1 MSQQDHT
8 PSSRPR
14 RQSTGQ
20 TSGQRPRTHSTARRR
35 SQRLPAGMSA
45 LLYAVFIIA
54 VSFVLACICWLAAND
69 VLALN
74 KDPLTATVV
83 VEDADSFGDVA
94 DKLKDQGIIENKL
107 LFNLFATFTGTKDDI
122 SPGSYVL
129 NTDMDYRA
137 ILTNISSRST
147 SRVEISV
154 TIPEGFTLSQT
165 FELLQEKNV
174 ATVGELNDM
183 AATHDYAFSFLADIP
198 MGPANRLE
206 GYLYPDTYNFYINQ
220 DPLYV
225 INKLLQGFDARVTD
239 EMREEIAAGDY
250 DLHQI
255 LTIASLIE
263 KETDGT
269 DRAHIASV
277 IYNRLENVSSSA
289 GTNGYLQIDA
299 TLAYLNG
306 GNVPTSADRQIDS
319 PYNTYLYPG
328 LPPGPICSPGLA
340 SIRAAMDPDDTN
352 DYYYVLGDDGHHH
365 FFQTYSQMQNFM
377 ATQERYQ

>member
-35 SQRLPAGMSA
+35 SQRLPAWMSA

-83 VEDADSFGDVA
+83 VEDGDSFGDVA

-107 LFNLFATFTGTKDDI
+107 LFNLLATFTGTKDDI

-147 SRVEISV
+147 SRVEITV
-154 TIPEGFTLSQT
+154 TIPEGLTLAQT
-165 FELLQEKNV
+165 FELLE
-174 ATVGELNDM
+174 
-183 AATHDYAFSFLADIP
+183 
-198 MGPANRLE
+198 
-206 GYLYPDTYNFYINQ
+206 
-220 DPLYV
+220 
-225 INKLLQGFDARVTD
+225 
-239 EMREEIAAGDY
+239 
-250 DLHQI
+250 
-255 LTIASLIE
+255 
-263 KETDGT
+263 
-269 DRAHIASV
+269 
-277 IYNRLENVSSSA
+277 
-289 GTNGYLQIDA
+289 
-299 TLAYLNG
+299 
-306 GNVPTSADRQIDS
+306 
-319 PYNTYLYPG
+319 
-328 LPPGPICSPGLA
+328 
-340 SIRAAMDPDDTN
+340 
-352 DYYYVLGDDGHHH
+352 
-365 FFQTYSQMQNFM
+365 
-377 ATQERYQ
+377 

>member
-8 PSSRPR
+8 PSSRTPR
-14 RQSTGQ
+14 TS
-20 TSGQRPRTHSTARRR
+20 SGQRPRSHPPASSHRRR
-35 SQRLPAGMSA
+35 SRALPAGLRA
-45 LLYAVFIIA
+45 LLYAVFVIA
-54 VSFVLACICWLAAND
+54 VSFVLACICWVAAND

-83 VEDADSFGDVA
+83 VADGDSFGDVA
-94 DKLKDQGIIENKL
+94 TELKQQGIIESKL

-198 MGPANRLE
+198 MGDANRLE

-306 GNVPTSADRQIDS
+306 GNVPTDADRQIDS

>member
-8 PSSRPR
+8 PSSRSSRPAAER
-14 RQSTGQ
+14 
-20 TSGQRPRTHSTARRR
+20 RPRSHAAARRR
-35 SQRLPAGMSA
+35 GRLPSGLSA
-45 LLYAVFIIA
+45 LLYAILVIA
-54 VSFVLACICWLAAND
+54 VSFVLACICWVAAND

-83 VEDADSFGDVA
+83 VADGDSFGDVA
-94 DKLKDQGIIENKL
+94 TELKQQGIIESKL

-198 MGPANRLE
+198 MGDADRLE

-306 GNVPTSADRQIDS
+306 GNVPTDADRQIDS

-340 SIRAAMDPDDTN
+340 SIQAAMDPDDTN

>member
-8 PSSRPR
+8 PSSRTPR
-14 RQSTGQ
+14 TS
-20 TSGQRPRTHSTARRR
+20 SGQRPRSHPPGSSHRRR
-35 SQRLPAGMSA
+35 SRALPAGLRA
-45 LLYAVFIIA
+45 LLYAVLVIA
-54 VSFVLACICWLAAND
+54 VSFVLACICWVAAND

-83 VEDADSFGDVA
+83 VADGDSFGDVA
-94 DKLKDQGIIENKL
+94 TELKQQGIIESKL

-154 TIPEGFTLSQT
+154 TLQEGLTVQQT
-165 FELLQEKNV
+165 FELLEEKGV
-174 ATVGELNDM
+174 ATVGELTEM
-183 AATHDYAFSFLADIP
+183 AASHDYAFSFLADIP
-198 MGPANRLE
+198 LGDASRLE
-206 GYLYPDTYNFYINQ
+206 GYLFPDTYNFYLNQ

-225 INKLLQGFDARVTD
+225 INKILQGFDARVTD
-239 EMREEIAAGDY
+239 EMRQEIAQGDY
-250 DLHQI
+250 SLYEI

-277 IYNRLENVSSSA
+277 IYNRLNNPNA
-289 GTNGYLQIDA
+289 GTQGYLQIDA
-299 TLAYLNG
+299 TLAYING
-306 GNVPTSADRQIDS
+306 GNVPTEADKQIDS

-328 LPPGPICSPGLA
+328 LPAGPICNPGLE
-340 SIRAAMDPDDTN
+340 SIQAAMDPDSTS
-352 DYYYVLGDDGHHH
+352 DYYYVLGDDGKHH
-365 FFQTYSQMQNFM
+365 FFQTYSQMQSFM

>member
-83 VEDADSFGDVA
+83 VEDGDSFGDVA

-122 SPGSYVL
+122 SPGIYVL

-147 SRVEISV
+147 SRVEITV
-154 TIPEGFTLSQT
+154 TIPEGLTLAQT
-165 FELLQEKNV
+165 FELLEEEGV

-198 MGPANRLE
+198 LGEATRLE
-206 GYLYPDTYNFYINQ
+206 GYLYPDTYNFYLNQ

-225 INKLLQGFDARVTD
+225 INRLLQGFDARVTD
-239 EMREEIAAGDY
+239 EMREEISQGDY
-250 DLHQI
+250 TLHEI

-263 KETDGT
+263 RETDGT

-277 IYNRLENVSSSA
+277 IYNRLENVNASA

-299 TLAYLNG
+299 TLTYING
-306 GNVPTSADRQIDS
+306 GNVPTDADRQIDS

-328 LPPGPICSPGLA
+328 LPPGPICNPGLA
-340 SIRAAMDPDDTN
+340 SIQAAMNPDDTS
-352 DYYYVLGDDGHHH
+352 DYYYVLGDDGQHH

>member
-1 MSQQDHT
+1 
-8 PSSRPR
+8 
-14 RQSTGQ
+14 
-20 TSGQRPRTHSTARRR
+20 
-35 SQRLPAGMSA
+35 
-45 LLYAVFIIA
+45 
-54 VSFVLACICWLAAND
+54 
-69 VLALN
+69 
-74 KDPLTATVV
+74 
-83 VEDADSFGDVA
+83 
-94 DKLKDQGIIENKL
+94 
-107 LFNLFATFTGTKDDI
+107 
-122 SPGSYVL
+122 
-129 NTDMDYRA
+129 
-137 ILTNISSRST
+137 
-147 SRVEISV
+147 
-154 TIPEGFTLSQT
+154 
-165 FELLQEKNV
+165 
-174 ATVGELNDM
+174 
-183 AATHDYAFSFLADIP
+183 
-198 MGPANRLE
+198 
-206 GYLYPDTYNFYINQ
+206 
-220 DPLYV
+220 
-225 INKLLQGFDARVTD
+225 
-239 EMREEIAAGDY
+239 MREEIAAGDY

-289 GTNGYLQIDA
+289 GTNGYLQLDA

>member
-1 MSQQDHT
+1 MT
-8 PSSRPR
+8 V
-14 RQSTGQ
+14 
-20 TSGQRPRTHSTARRR
+20 A
-35 SQRLPAGMSA
+35 
-45 LLYAVFIIA
+45 AV
-54 VSFVLACICWLAAND
+54 
-69 VLALN
+69 
-74 KDPLTATVV
+74 
-83 VEDADSFGDVA
+83 
-94 DKLKDQGIIENKL
+94 
-107 LFNLFATFTGTKDDI
+107 
-122 SPGSYVL
+122 
-129 NTDMDYRA
+129 
-137 ILTNISSRST
+137 
-147 SRVEISV
+147 
-154 TIPEGFTLSQT
+154 FTLSQT

-198 MGPANRLE
+198 MGDANRLE

-340 SIRAAMDPDDTN
+340 SIQAAMDPDDTN

>member
-1 MSQQDHT
+1 MSQSDRT
-8 PSSRPR
+8 PSSGSPRPR
-14 RQSTGQ
+14 ASARGQ
-20 TSGQRPRTHSTARRR
+20 HSPSRRR
-35 SQRLPAGMSA
+35 RRLHPALSA
-45 LLYAVFIIA
+45 LVYLLFVIA
-54 VSFVLACICWLAAND
+54 VSVILACVTWVAAND

-74 KDPLTATVV
+74 KEPVTATVV
-83 VEDADSFGDVA
+83 VADEDSFGDVV
-94 DKLKDQGIIENKL
+94 DKLKEQGIIENKL

-122 SPGSYVL
+122 TPGSYVL

-154 TIPEGFTLSQT
+154 TLQEGLTVQQT
-165 FELLQEKNV
+165 FELLEEKGV
-174 ATVGELNDM
+174 ATVGELTEM
-183 AATHDYAFSFLADIP
+183 AASHDYAFSFLADIP
-198 MGPANRLE
+198 LGDASRLE
-206 GYLYPDTYNFYINQ
+206 GYLYPDTYNFYLNQ

-225 INKLLQGFDARVTD
+225 INKILQGFDARVTD
-239 EMREEIAAGDY
+239 EMRQEIAQGDY
-250 DLHQI
+250 SLYEI

-277 IYNRLENVSSSA
+277 IYNRLENVNASA

-299 TLAYLNG
+299 TLAYING
-306 GNVPTSADRQIDS
+306 GNVPTEADKQIDS

-328 LPPGPICSPGLA
+328 LPAGPICNPGLE
-340 SIRAAMDPDDTN
+340 SIQAAMDPDSTS
-352 DYYYVLGDDGHHH
+352 DYYYVLGDDGKHH
-365 FFQTYSQMQNFM
+365 FFQTYSQMQSFM

>member
-83 VEDADSFGDVA
+83 VEDGDSFGDVA

-107 LFNLFATFTGTKDDI
+107 LFNLLATFTGTKDDI

-147 SRVEISV
+147 SRVEITV
-154 TIPEGFTLSQT
+154 TIPEGLTLAQT
-165 FELLQEKNV
+165 FELLEEEGV

-198 MGPANRLE
+198 LGEATRLE
-206 GYLYPDTYNFYINQ
+206 GYLYPDTYNFYLNQ

-225 INKLLQGFDARVTD
+225 INRLLQGFDARVTD
-239 EMREEIAAGDY
+239 EMREEISQGDY
-250 DLHQI
+250 TLHEI

-263 KETDGT
+263 RETDGT
-269 DRAHIASV
+269 DLAHIASV
-277 IYNRLENVSSSA
+277 IYNRLENVNASA

-299 TLAYLNG
+299 TLTYING
-306 GNVPTSADRQIDS
+306 GNVPTDADRQIDS

-328 LPPGPICSPGLA
+328 LPPGPICNPGLA
-340 SIRAAMDPDDTN
+340 SIQAAMNPDDTS
-352 DYYYVLGDDGHHH
+352 DYYYVLGDDGQHH

>member
-8 PSSRPR
+8 PSSRTPR
-14 RQSTGQ
+14 TS
-20 TSGQRPRTHSTARRR
+20 SGQRPRSHPPGSSHRRR
-35 SQRLPAGMSA
+35 SRALPAGLRA
-45 LLYAVFIIA
+45 LLYAVLVIA
-54 VSFVLACICWLAAND
+54 VSFVLACICWVAAND

-83 VEDADSFGDVA
+83 VADGDSFGDVA
-94 DKLKDQGIIENKL
+94 TELKQQGIIESKL

-198 MGPANRLE
+198 MGDADRLE

-299 TLAYLNG
+299 TLVYLTG
-306 GNVPTSADRQIDS
+306 RAPTGDDLSIDS
-319 PYNTYLYPG
+319 PYNTYKYPG
-328 LPPGPICSPGLA
+328 LPPPPIANPGLA
-340 SIRAAMDPDDTN
+340 SIQAAMNPNQTG
-352 DYYYVLGDDGHHH
+352 YYYYALGDDGVHH
-365 FFQTYSQMQNFM
+365 FFQTYSAMTSWM
-377 ATQERYQ
+377 STQSLYNS

>member
-83 VEDADSFGDVA
+83 VEDGDSFGDVA

-147 SRVEISV
+147 SRVEITV
-154 TIPEGFTLSQT
+154 TIPEGLTLAQT
-165 FELLQEKNV
+165 FELLEEEGV

-198 MGPANRLE
+198 LGEATRLE
-206 GYLYPDTYNFYINQ
+206 GYLYPDTYNFYLNQ

-225 INKLLQGFDARVTD
+225 INRLLQGFDARVTD
-239 EMREEIAAGDY
+239 EMREEISQGDY
-250 DLHQI
+250 TLHEI

-263 KETDGT
+263 RETDGT

-277 IYNRLENVSSSA
+277 IYNRLENVNASA

-299 TLAYLNG
+299 TLTYING
-306 GNVPTSADRQIDS
+306 GNVPTDADRQIDS

-328 LPPGPICSPGLA
+328 LPPGPICNPGLA
-340 SIRAAMDPDDTN
+340 SIQAAMNPDDTS
-352 DYYYVLGDDGHHH
+352 DYYYVLGDDGQHH
-365 FFQTYSQMQNFM
+365 FFQTSSQMQNFM